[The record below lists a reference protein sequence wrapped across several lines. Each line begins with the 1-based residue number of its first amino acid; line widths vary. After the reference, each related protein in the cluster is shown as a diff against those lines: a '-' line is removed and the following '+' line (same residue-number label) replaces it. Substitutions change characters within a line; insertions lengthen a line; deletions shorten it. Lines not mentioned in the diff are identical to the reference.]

1 MRCAL
6 ACLREKGSSDEPG
19 EAGASSGAPPLAL
32 GNGWGCRR
40 ARSRG
45 VAASPGLLDQSS
57 SAPSTSKPMVGEPA
71 LQGLQGALSL
81 TRHQVMKPGPRRLAS
96 INSVME
102 RSWQVA
108 LEEETQV
115 QHPPS
120 VKVCQKLQVPQK
132 IGRPRRPR
140 SPLEQA
146 AEVANL
152 WAPRLRNPVQ
162 TLRGLSPAE
171 IDAANSLLKFSYDTA
186 FLSEMVLELRTI
198 R

>member
-1 MRCAL
+1 MRRAL
-6 ACLREKGSSDEPG
+6 ARLREKGSSDESG
-19 EAGASSGAPPLAL
+19 EVGASSRAPPLAL
-32 GNGWGCRR
+32 SDGWGHRK

-45 VAASPGLLDQSS
+45 VAAPPGLLDQSS
-57 SAPSTSKPMVGEPA
+57 SAPSTSKLMVGESVH
-71 LQGLQGALSL
+71 QGLQGALPL
-81 TRHQVMKPGPRRLAS
+81 TRHQVMKPSPRRLAS

-115 QHPPS
+115 QIPPS
-120 VKVCQKLQVPQK
+120 SKVCQKLPIPRK

-152 WAPRLRNPVQ
+152 RVPKLWNPVQ
-162 TLRGLSPAE
+162 SLRGLSPAE
-171 IDAANSLLKFSYDTA
+171 IDAANSLLKFGYHTA
-186 FLSEMVLELRTI
+186 FLSEMVLEQRTI